1 MASLFF
7 FLFDFDSLADS
18 DIPLAQQPSFVL
30 SVETD
35 ELSINAGLQDRVV
48 QCYEGLVAMD
58 FERGTSFTFPFHISY
73 TTGVFC
79 FSFPPLYTCLRL
91 SFALLAVQLVPR
103 DFTKRGRIG
112 VGEKKSE
119 DVYLLLTFLS
129 TCFSV
134 FLLPPLKCIRSRR
147 ARGVRDLHPPRRNS
161 PPPALCSVSSRP
173 E

>member
-1 MASLFF
+1 MIIIFMASLFF

-112 VGEKKSE
+112 VGEKKKSE
-119 DVYLLLTFLS
+119 DVYLLLTFLFFLFF
-129 TCFSV
+129 CFSSSSIYKV
-134 FLLPPLKCIRSRR
+134 TSSERGAGSTPASTQLSSPRS
-147 ARGVRDLHPPRRNS
+147 L
-161 PPPALCSVSSRP
+161 
-173 E
+173 